1 MKTTFHLA
9 LDDSERS
16 MIIRSLNDIRSRL
29 IAEGKY
35 TDGVD
40 DVLVKVIVQRKRNSK
55 LVIRRIDY
63 YERNECTLSKSR
75 QLSTALYH
83 NKRAKGTTYRR
94 VGKPTQTVS

>member
-9 LDDSERS
+9 LDDGEHS

-40 DVLVKVIVQRKRNSK
+40 DVLVKVIG
-55 LVIRRIDY
+55 
-63 YERNECTLSKSR
+63 
-75 QLSTALYH
+75 
-83 NKRAKGTTYRR
+83 AKKKEFKIIYT
-94 VGKPTQTVS
+94 KD

>member
-40 DVLVKVIVQRKRNSK
+40 DVLVKVIGAKK
-55 LVIRRIDY
+55 KKFKVIYTKD
-63 YERNECTLSKSR
+63 
-75 QLSTALYH
+75 
-83 NKRAKGTTYRR
+83 
-94 VGKPTQTVS
+94 

>member
-9 LDDSERS
+9 LDDNERS

-40 DVLVKVIVQRKRNSK
+40 DVLVKVIG
-55 LVIRRIDY
+55 
-63 YERNECTLSKSR
+63 
-75 QLSTALYH
+75 
-83 NKRAKGTTYRR
+83 AKKKKFKIIYTED
-94 VGKPTQTVS
+94 

>member
-1 MKTTFHLA
+1 MKTIFHLA

-40 DVLVKVIVQRKRNSK
+40 DVLVKVIG
-55 LVIRRIDY
+55 
-63 YERNECTLSKSR
+63 
-75 QLSTALYH
+75 
-83 NKRAKGTTYRR
+83 AKKKKFKISYT
-94 VGKPTQTVS
+94 KD

>member
-40 DVLVKVIVQRKRNSK
+40 DVLVKVIGAKKNK
-55 LVIRRIDY
+55 FKVIYTED
-63 YERNECTLSKSR
+63 
-75 QLSTALYH
+75 
-83 NKRAKGTTYRR
+83 
-94 VGKPTQTVS
+94 